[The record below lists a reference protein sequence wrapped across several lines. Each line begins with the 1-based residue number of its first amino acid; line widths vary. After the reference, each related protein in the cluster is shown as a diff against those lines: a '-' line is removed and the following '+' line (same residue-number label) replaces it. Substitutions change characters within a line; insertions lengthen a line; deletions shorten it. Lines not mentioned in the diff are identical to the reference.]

1 MVEDVSQTDPPGPE
15 RMRASDAD
23 RDAVA
28 NRLRDALAEGRLD
41 LDEHNERLESTY
53 RAKTVGELVPLTE
66 DLPDS
71 PSESAL
77 AQPSPGT
84 LRPSRGSQRVV
95 GGKATS
101 SAAIAVMGGANRAG
115 DWTLPGTYVATA
127 VMGGVELDL
136 RNAKFTQ
143 HETTIWCNVLMGGIG
158 IVVPYDVEVR
168 VHGIPIMG
176 GIGLDGDAP
185 VRNDPDVP
193 IVHIRG
199 IVVMGGVGAEY
210 RSWKDD
216 DEDE

>member
-1 MVEDVSQTDPPGPE
+1 
-15 RMRASDAD
+15 MRASDAD

-71 PSESAL
+71 PSDSAL
-77 AQPSPGT
+77 TQPSPGT
-84 LRPSRGSQRVV
+84 LRPSRGPERVV
-95 GGKATS
+95 ESSPTS
-101 SAAIAVMGGANRAG
+101 FSAIAVMGGTDRSG
-115 DWTLPGTYVATA
+115 DWTLPAHFMATA
-127 VMGGVELDL
+127 VMGGIDLDL

-143 HETTIWCNVLMGGIG
+143 RETTIWCYPVMGGIG
-158 IVVPYDVEVR
+158 IVLPYDVQVR

-176 GIGLDGDAP
+176 GFGLESDTPAS
-185 VRNDPDVP
+185 NDPNAP

-199 IVVMGGVGAEY
+199 LALMGGVGVEY

-216 DEDE
+216 EDE